1 MLDPLTLAV
10 SRSSSF
16 SDEHL
21 HAMRFL
27 LPALEFVPGTYIAG
41 RIVDGIT
48 RPIKFGFRKDV
59 EILAEEAKERYKTA
73 KYIVQVPFGK
83 RITFTIT
90 VLRLTAKLHLGE
102 ESKNLKAKDK
112 SDMFHRSA

>member
-1 MLDPLTLAV
+1 
-10 SRSSSF
+10 
-16 SDEHL
+16 
-21 HAMRFL
+21 MR
-27 LPALEFVPGTYIAG
+27 LPAKKCARGTPLGDA
-41 RIVDGIT
+41 
-48 RPIKFGFRKDV
+48 FGFRKDV

-112 SDMFHRSA
+112 SDMWGRNL